1 MSVDETPAII
11 IDNGSHTLKVGFT
24 GEEDPTGVFRN
35 LMHVA
40 EGTDGV
46 IRRVGEVLP
55 NGHVR
60 SPMQRGVPC
69 DWDAMESVWEYTF
82 KDVLKVAPADHKVLL
97 TDRPL
102 SAPANREKAVQIM
115 FEKFSTP
122 ATYVSMQATLAL
134 YGAGRTI
141 GTVVDVG
148 DGTTSVVPIYKGTPA
163 TAAIASVDFAGCDMV
178 DYLASALNV
187 SDRKIAH
194 EIMEK
199 VCAVSPNMGK
209 ETINNL
215 DYKTST
221 GSIVT
226 IGAERIR
233 CGEAMFNPSVIGHQ
247 QIKPLHELI
256 VESVAACKERTL
268 KDLYA
273 YIILAGG
280 PTTLNGFAERLQQEL
295 TTLVPSGYRCK
306 VVTAQHP
313 NLTVWAGGCMV
324 AQSPLFQQS
333 WITKKE
339 YEEHGVEIIHRKCV

>member
-1 MSVDETPAII
+1 MC
-11 IDNGSHTLKVGFT
+11 
-24 GEEDPTGVFRN
+24 RC
-35 LMHVA
+35 
-40 EGTDGV
+40 
-46 IRRVGEVLP
+46 R
-55 NGHVR
+55 
-60 SPMQRGVPC
+60 QRWHCMVP
-69 DWDAMESVWEYTF
+69 
-82 KDVLKVAPADHKVLL
+82 
-97 TDRPL
+97 
-102 SAPANREKAVQIM
+102 
-115 FEKFSTP
+115 
-122 ATYVSMQATLAL
+122 
-134 YGAGRTI
+134 GRTI

-178 DYLASALNV
+178 EYLASALNV

-226 IGAERIR
+226 IGAERFR

-247 QIKPLHELI
+247 QIKPLHKLI